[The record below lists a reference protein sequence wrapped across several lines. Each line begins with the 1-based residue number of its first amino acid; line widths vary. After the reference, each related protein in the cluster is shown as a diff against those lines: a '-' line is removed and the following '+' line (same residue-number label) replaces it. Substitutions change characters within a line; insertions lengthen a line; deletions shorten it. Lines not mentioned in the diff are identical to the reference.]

1 MMIYQSG
8 FVQWNALLPSLLSRH
23 LHYLGVPN
31 IPCVLSGHFYDSRV
45 QRIGCGRHKGRAP
58 RDKGLQEEFQTDGQ
72 TNKAG
77 ASRWQERDAN
87 RVFLQDHCALVR
99 AARQNKRRQCCQTN
113 VFVNLYTN
121 THFAFQTNSIGNL
134 DKYANMIFL
143 PDHCFPACRV
153 GLWNKRCLSNQTL
166 GVGKTQVVRRC
177 DDKHQLPVGC
187 SRFETLFLHLYILS
201 HSWEIMENVST
212 LIRGGY
218 RWLSRASLH
227 PGPDPPPPCSV
238 WALMQNFFH
247 EESQFS

>member
-8 FVQWNALLPSLLSRH
+8 LVRWNALLPSLLSRH

-113 VFVNLYTN
+113 VFVNLYKHTFCISDKFNWQFGQICKHDFSARSLLPSVQGWPVRQKVSVQPN
-121 THFAFQTNSIGNL
+121 TGRQKNTGCQKMWWQA
-134 DKYANMIFL
+134 
-143 PDHCFPACRV
+143 PASCR
-153 GLWNKRCLSNQTL
+153 LLTFWNI
-166 GVGKTQVVRRC
+166 
-177 DDKHQLPVGC
+177 
-187 SRFETLFLHLYILS
+187 IL
-201 HSWEIMENVST
+201 
-212 LIRGGY
+212 
-218 RWLSRASLH
+218 A
-227 PGPDPPPPCSV
+227 
-238 WALMQNFFH
+238 
-247 EESQFS
+247 

>member
-99 AARQNKRRQCCQTN
+99 AAKQKTAVLPNRYICQFIQTHILHFRQIQLAIWTNMQTWFFCQITASQRAGLAGETKG
-113 VFVNLYTN
+113 VCPTKHWASEKHRLSEDVMTS
-121 THFAFQTNSIGNL
+121 TS
-134 DKYANMIFL
+134 FL
-143 PDHCFPACRV
+143 
-153 GLWNKRCLSNQTL
+153 
-166 GVGKTQVVRRC
+166 
-177 DDKHQLPVGC
+177 
-187 SRFETLFLHLYILS
+187 
-201 HSWEIMENVST
+201 
-212 LIRGGY
+212 
-218 RWLSRASLH
+218 
-227 PGPDPPPPCSV
+227 
-238 WALMQNFFH
+238 
-247 EESQFS
+247 